1 MSRNAFTQ
9 LENEYSTALDR
20 KETFDA
26 DIKIEDRSCPA
37 KYTSAIAVYLN
48 DLRDS
53 GVTNM
58 FGAAPYL
65 QREFN
70 LSHTE
75 ARDCL
80 SHWMAIF

>member
-1 MSRNAFTQ
+1 MSRNAFNQ
-9 LENEYSTALDR
+9 LENEFSTALDR

-26 DIKIEDRSCPA
+26 YITIEDRPHPA

-48 DLRDS
+48 ELRDR

-58 FGAAPYL
+58 FGATLYL

-80 SHWMAIF
+80 SHWMATF